1 MMRTNYKLKEKEK
14 ELTEASNVI
23 VIDESSSIEEIELS
37 KAKKKVKRDV
47 DFQQDKTVKAE
58 N

>member
-1 MMRTNYKLKEKEK
+1 MRTNYKLKEKEK